1 MEEILGLAEANLI
14 SRNSRLQMLKANADI
29 LGLVQFYDATIEIY
43 RELLVELWKRKRS
56 LS

>member
-14 SRNSRLQMLKANADI
+14 SRIRRLQMLKANADI